1 MCLAIPMKLIEV
13 EEMGIGTAELE
24 GARYEVNLSL
34 VGDAAVGDYVIV
46 HAGFA
51 IETLDREE
59 ADARLE
65 LFRQMGEA
73 YGAGAEDASDR

>member
-1 MCLAIPMKLIEV
+1 MCLAIPMKLIELNDL
-13 EEMGIGTAELE
+13 GGGTAQLE

-34 VGDAAVGDYVIV
+34 VEGAEVGDYLIV

-51 IETLDREE
+51 IETLDQEE

-65 LFRQMGEA
+65 LFGKMAEA
-73 YGAGAEDASDR
+73 YREEGTRGESA